1 MILKKSLRGLIPNL
15 MNPKALIFDCDGT
28 LVDSMPIHWRAWDIV
43 CKRNGVEFTEERHYA
58 LGGIPSVKI
67 LQMLK
72 EEQGLDIDPA
82 EVSRQKEEA
91 YIPLMSEAKLI
102 EPIAAIAREAR
113 GKTPMAVATG
123 GRTKYIKPLLKGVG
137 VLDWFGAV
145 VTADDVENH
154 KPAPDT
160 FLKAAALLG
169 VPPEECRAYED
180 TDLGMEAILAAGM
193 EAVDVRQI
201 PGVLPS

>member
-1 MILKKSLRGLIPNL
+1 ME
-15 MNPKALIFDCDGT
+15 PKALIFDCDGT
-28 LVDSMPIHWRAWDIV
+28 LVDSMPLHWRAWDIA
-43 CKRNGVEFTEERHYA
+43 CKRNGIEFTEERHYA
-58 LGGIPSVKI
+58 MGGVPSVKI

-72 EEQGLDIDPA
+72 AEQGLDFDPA

-91 YIPLMSEAKLI
+91 YIPLMPEAKLI
-102 EPIAAIAREAR
+102 EPVASIARIAR
-113 GKTPMAVATG
+113 GNIPMAVATG
-123 GRTKYIKPLLKGVG
+123 GRTKYIMPLLKGVG
-137 VLDWFGAV
+137 ILNWFDAV

-169 VPPEECRAYED
+169 VPPDECRAYED
-180 TDLGMEAILAAGM
+180 TDIGMKAIFAAGM
-193 EAVDVRQI
+193 DAVDVRQI

>member
-1 MILKKSLRGLIPNL
+1 

-72 EEQGLDIDPA
+72 EEQGLDIDP
-82 EVSRQKEEA
+82 
-91 YIPLMSEAKLI
+91 
-102 EPIAAIAREAR
+102 IAREAR

-137 VLDWFGAV
+137 ILDWFGAV

-160 FLKAAALLG
+160 FLEASALLG

-180 TDLGMEAILAAGM
+180 TDLGMEAIHAAGM

-201 PGVLPS
+201 LGVLPS